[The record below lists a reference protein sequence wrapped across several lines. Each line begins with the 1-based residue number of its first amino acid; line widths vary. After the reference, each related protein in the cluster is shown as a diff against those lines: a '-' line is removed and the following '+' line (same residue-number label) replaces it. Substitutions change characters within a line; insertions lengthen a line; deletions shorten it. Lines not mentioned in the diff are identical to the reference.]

1 VFKRVA
7 AASVFQTGC
16 LSPRSKQVDFHS
28 PRQTGWFLTPE
39 NRFGPRASKSVQ
51 TPVLYMVGRGLAVG
65 GRGLLEMKLGPGM
78 LRVGAGLVPIGPS
91 DPEDVEAQISLI
103 YTHWFRLSL

>member
-1 VFKRVA
+1 LISLRKANRLV
-7 AASVFQTGC
+7 SD
-16 LSPRSKQVDFHS
+16 PRKQVWS
-28 PRQTGWFLTPE
+28 QG
-39 NRFGPRASKSVQ
+39 Q
-51 TPVLYMVGRGLAVG
+51 QVGSDSGSIY
-65 GRGLLEMKLGPGM
+65 GRKRLGSWRSRSLEMKLGPGM